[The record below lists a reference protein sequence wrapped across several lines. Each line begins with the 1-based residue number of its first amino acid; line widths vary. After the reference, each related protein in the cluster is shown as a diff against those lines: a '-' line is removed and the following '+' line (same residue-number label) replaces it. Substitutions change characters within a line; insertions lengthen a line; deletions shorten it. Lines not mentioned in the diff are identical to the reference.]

1 MPETIILTLLSIFL
15 IIGALTVVAATR
27 PATNA
32 IGFLAV
38 LLAVAGLF
46 ALLNQSFLFLAQILV
61 SVGAVVVLTLIVI
74 LTINLK
80 EEQFPK
86 ERFKPFWFVMS
97 TIVTAP
103 FGWLLYRTLL
113 SVSNSFPEAKEGF
126 GNIDTMGRVLF
137 TDWVL
142 PFEILSLLL
151 LAAMVGAIIIGK
163 KEQAYDVKS

>member
-15 IIGALTVVAATR
+15 IVGALTVVAATR

-32 IGFLAV
+32 VGFLAV
-38 LLAVAGLF
+38 LLSVAGLF
-46 ALLNQSFLFLAQILV
+46 ALLNQSFLFLAQIMV

-74 LTINLK
+74 LTINLR

-86 ERFKPFWFVMS
+86 ERFRPLWFALAAL
-97 TIVTAP
+97 VTAP
-103 FGWLLYRTLL
+103 FGWLLYKTLV
-113 SVSNSFPEAKEGF
+113 SVALPFPQIKEHFGSTEAIGRALF
-126 GNIDTMGRVLF
+126 GQ
-137 TDWVL
+137 WVL

-163 KEQAYDVKS
+163 KEQSYDVKS